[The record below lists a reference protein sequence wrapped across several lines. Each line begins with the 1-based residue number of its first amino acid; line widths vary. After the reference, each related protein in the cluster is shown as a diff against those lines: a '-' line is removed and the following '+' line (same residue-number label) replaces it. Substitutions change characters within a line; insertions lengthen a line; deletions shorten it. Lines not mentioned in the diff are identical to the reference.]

1 VRPVT
6 GVEQIFPAVDELIA
20 ELRAAGAPRLATV
33 FHHRMHRVAWATRSE
48 LFEELQ
54 EVLTGA
60 LNSKEE
66 PLRDVSRFPWKLAE
80 WRNAPADRLMML
92 LPHAA

>member
-1 VRPVT
+1 MRPVT

-66 PLRDVSRFPWKLAE
+66 PLPGALKNQVERVLLVIRKALSA
-80 WRNAPADRLMML
+80 APE
-92 LPHAA
+92 